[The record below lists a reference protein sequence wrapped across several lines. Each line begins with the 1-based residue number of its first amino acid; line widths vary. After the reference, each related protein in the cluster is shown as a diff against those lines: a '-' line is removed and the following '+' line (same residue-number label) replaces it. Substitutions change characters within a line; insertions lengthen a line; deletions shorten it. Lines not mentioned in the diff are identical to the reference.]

1 MQEAR
6 IEGVM
11 SETTR
16 REFLSGAAKLAG
28 VSAVAAVGGS
38 VPAVGLAASRGRP
51 GTTIVA
57 TPPNAI
63 VETSAGKVRG
73 FERNGIFTFR
83 GIPYGASTAGAARF
97 QPPAPPTPWT
107 QVRATMSYG
116 PVCPQPVRAGWAS
129 DRVAFLYDW
138 DDGYPGEDCLRL
150 NVWTPAAEERGKRP
164 VMVWLHGGGYE
175 AGSSQELPSYDGE
188 NLSRRGDVVVV
199 SINHRLNVFGYL
211 NMAAVGGEKYA
222 RSVNVGML
230 DIVAALQWV
239 RDNVARFGGDPA
251 NVTVFGQSGGGAK
264 VSTLMAMPSAQ
275 GLFHKAIVQSGSQ
288 LRLASADAAAAL
300 AAAVLKELQA
310 QGIGNEQ
317 LTQVPAARLVEIA
330 TAVKNKLV
338 SANPRASLSE
348 RLGWQPWLDGAI
360 VTSHPFDPQAPALAA
375 KVPMLIG
382 TTLHEFSSSALMPDP
397 RSLTEQW
404 LIAEVAKTYGD
415 AATSIVAAFKRGHP
429 GALPYELAAIIG
441 ATATF
446 RSAAVRQAQL
456 QATNAP
462 AYLYW
467 FAWKTPVLDGTPLA
481 YHCAELAFAFDNIDR
496 CANSTGG
503 TPEARELAAKVSQAW
518 IQFARTGDPN
528 HAGLPRWPAVS
539 AQTLPTMILDTRC
552 EVKDDPD
559 AAERKTLSG

>member
-1 MQEAR
+1 
-6 IEGVM
+6 M
-11 SETTR
+11 SDTSR
-16 REFLSGAAKLAG
+16 REFIGIATALGLGAPG
-28 VSAVAAVGGS
+28 VTLAAVRGS
-38 VPAVGLAASRGRP
+38 VGKSVIETPAS
-51 GTTIVA
+51 
-57 TPPNAI
+57 AI

-73 FERNGIFTFR
+73 FVRNGIVTFK
-83 GIPYGASTAGAARF
+83 GIPYGASTAGEARF

-116 PVCPQPVRAGWAS
+116 PVCPQPVRTGWLS
-129 DRVAFLYDW
+129 DRTAFLYDW
-138 DDGYPGEDCLRL
+138 DDGFPGEDCLRL
-150 NVWTPAAEERGKRP
+150 NVWTPAAEDRGKRP

-175 AGSSQELPSYDGE
+175 AGSSQELPSYDGQ

-222 RSVNVGML
+222 RSINVGML

-288 LRLASADAAAAL
+288 LHLASAEASAAQAAE
-300 AAAVLKELQA
+300 VLKELQA
-310 QGIGNEQ
+310 QGVGKEQ
-317 LTQVPAARLVEIA
+317 LTQLPAARLVEIA
-330 TAVKNKLV
+330 TVAKNRLV
-338 SANPRASLSE
+338 STRPRAPIQE
-348 RLGWQPWLDGAI
+348 RLGWQPWVDGA
-360 VTSHPFDPQAPALAA
+360 VVASHPFDPQAPALAA

-382 TTLHEFSSSALMPDP
+382 TTLHEFSPASMMPDP
-397 RSLTEQW
+397 RSLTEEW
-404 LIAEVAKTYGD
+404 LTTEVAKNSGD
-415 AATSIVAAFKRGHP
+415 AAGRIVAAFKSGHP
-429 GALPYELAAIIG
+429 GALPFELAAIIS
-441 ATATF
+441 ATTIF
-446 RSAAVRQAQL
+446 RMSAVRQAQL

-467 FAWKTPVLDGTPLA
+467 FAWQTPVLDGIPLA

-503 TPEARELAAKVSQAW
+503 TPEARDLAAKVSQAW
-518 IQFARTGDPN
+518 IQFARTGNPN

-539 AQTLPTMILDTRC
+539 AQTLPTMIFDTRC

-559 AAERKTLSG
+559 AQERKSIAT

>member
-1 MQEAR
+1 
-6 IEGVM
+6 M
-11 SETTR
+11 SETSR
-16 REFLSGAAKLAG
+16 RDFIVAGAVLGIGAPSVTL
-28 VSAVAAVGGS
+28 AAVRGS
-38 VPAVGLAASRGRP
+38 VGKSVVETPAS
-51 GTTIVA
+51 
-57 TPPNAI
+57 AI

-73 FERNGIFTFR
+73 FVRNGIVTFK
-83 GIPYGASTAGAARF
+83 GIPYGATTAGEARF
-97 QPPAPPTPWT
+97 LPPAQPTPWT
-107 QVRATMSYG
+107 QVRASMSYG
-116 PVCPQPVRAGWAS
+116 PVCPQPVRSGWLS
-129 DRVAFLYDW
+129 DRAAFLYDW
-138 DDGYPGEDCLRL
+138 DDGYPSEDCLRL
-150 NVWTPAAEERGKRP
+150 NVWTPAAQERGKRP

-239 RDNVARFGGDPA
+239 RDNVVRFGGDPG

-264 VSTLMAMPSAQ
+264 VSTLMAMPSAR

-288 LRLASADAAAAL
+288 LRLASAEASAAQ
-300 AAAVLKELQA
+300 AAAVLQELQA
-310 QGIGNEQ
+310 QGVGTEQ
-317 LTQVPAARLVEIA
+317 LTQVPPARLVEIA
-330 TAVKNKLV
+330 TAVKNKLQ
-338 SANPRASLSE
+338 SAKPRASITD
-348 RLGWQPWLDGAI
+348 RLGWQPWIDGSV

-375 KVPMLIG
+375 QVPMLIG
-382 TTLHEFSSSALMPDP
+382 TTMHEFSSASMLPDP

-404 LIAEVAKTYGD
+404 LVEDVAKTYGD
-415 AATSIVAAFKRGHP
+415 SAQQIVDAFRRGHP

-446 RSAAVRQAQL
+446 RAAAVRQAQL
-456 QATNAP
+456 QSTNAP

-467 FAWKTPVLDGTPLA
+467 FAWKTPVLDGIPLA

-503 TPEARELAAKVSQAW
+503 TPEARDLAAKVSQAW
-518 IQFARTGDPN
+518 IQFARTGNPN
-528 HAGLPRWPAVS
+528 HSGLPRWPAVS
-539 AQTLPTMILDTRC
+539 AQTLPTMVFDSRC
-552 EVKDDPD
+552 EVKNDPD
-559 AAERKTLSG
+559 ADERRVLAS

>member
-1 MQEAR
+1 
-6 IEGVM
+6 M
-11 SETTR
+11 SDTSR
-16 REFLSGAAKLAG
+16 REFIGIATALGLGAPG
-28 VSAVAAVGGS
+28 VTLAAVRGS
-38 VPAVGLAASRGRP
+38 VGKSAIETPAS
-51 GTTIVA
+51 
-57 TPPNAI
+57 AI
-63 VETSAGKVRG
+63 AETSAGKVRG
-73 FERNGIFTFR
+73 FVRNGIVTFK
-83 GIPYGASTAGAARF
+83 GIPYGASTAGEARF

-116 PVCPQPVRAGWAS
+116 PVCPQPVRTGWLS
-129 DRVAFLYDW
+129 DRTAFLYDW
-138 DDGYPGEDCLRL
+138 DDGFAGEDCLRL
-150 NVWTPAAEERGKRP
+150 NVWTPAAEDRGKRP

-222 RSVNVGML
+222 RSINVGML

-288 LRLASADAAAAL
+288 LHLASAEASATQAAE
-300 AAAVLKELQA
+300 VLKELQA
-310 QGIGNEQ
+310 QGVGKEQ
-317 LTQVPAARLVEIA
+317 LTQLPAARLVEIA
-330 TAVKNKLV
+330 TVAKDRLV
-338 SANPRASLSE
+338 STRPRAPIQE
-348 RLGWQPWLDGAI
+348 RLGWQPWVDGA
-360 VTSHPFDPQAPALAA
+360 VVASHPFDPQAPALAA

-382 TTLHEFSSSALMPDP
+382 TTLHEFSPASMLPDP
-397 RSLTEQW
+397 RSLTEEW
-404 LIAEVAKTYGD
+404 LTTEVAKSYGD
-415 AATSIVAAFKRGHP
+415 AAGKIVAAFKSGHP
-429 GALPYELAAIIG
+429 GALPFELAAIIS
-441 ATATF
+441 ATTIF
-446 RSAAVRQAQL
+446 RMSAVRQAQL

-467 FAWKTPVLDGTPLA
+467 FAWQTPVLDGIPLA

-503 TPEARELAAKVSQAW
+503 TPEARDLAAKVSQAW

-539 AQTLPTMILDTRC
+539 AQTLPTMIFDTRC
-552 EVKDDPD
+552 EVKNDPD
-559 AAERKTLSG
+559 AQERAALSG

>member
-1 MQEAR
+1 
-6 IEGVM
+6 M
-11 SETTR
+11 SDTSR
-16 REFLSGAAKLAG
+16 REFIG
-28 VSAVAAVGGS
+28 VAAALGIGAPS
-38 VPAVGLAASRGRP
+38 LTLAAVRGNV
-51 GTTIVA
+51 GKSSIE
-57 TPPNAI
+57 TPANAI
-63 VETSAGKVRG
+63 VDTSAGKIRG
-73 FERNGIFTFR
+73 FIRNGIFTFK
-83 GIPYGASTAGAARF
+83 GIPYGATTAGEARF
-97 QPPAPPTPWT
+97 QPPAPPMPWT
-107 QVRATMSYG
+107 QVRPTMSYG

-129 DRVAFLYDW
+129 DRTAFLYDW

-222 RSVNVGML
+222 GSVNVGML

-239 RDNVARFGGDPA
+239 RDNVGRFGGDPA

-288 LRLASADAAAAL
+288 LHLASADASAEQAAT
-300 AAAVLKELQA
+300 VLKELQA
-310 QGIGNEQ
+310 QGIGKEQ

-330 TAVKNKLV
+330 TVAKNKLV
-338 SANPRASLSE
+338 STRPRAPTHE
-348 RLGWQPWLDGAI
+348 RLGWQPWVDGTVVA
-360 VTSHPFDPQAPALAA
+360 SHPFDPQAPALAA

-382 TTLHEFSSSALMPDP
+382 TTLHEFSSASLLPDP

-404 LIAEVAKTYGD
+404 LSTEVAKTYGD
-415 AATSIVAAFKRGHP
+415 AAGTIVAAFKRGHA
-429 GALPYELAAIIG
+429 GALPYELAEIIS
-441 ATATF
+441 ATAIF
-446 RSAAVRQAQL
+446 RMSAVRQAQL

-467 FAWKTPVLDGTPLA
+467 FAWKTSVLDGTPLA

-503 TPEARELAAKVSQAW
+503 TPEARDLAAKVSQAW
-518 IQFARTGDPN
+518 IQFARTGNPN
-528 HAGLPRWPAVS
+528 HSGLPSWPAVS
-539 AQTLPTMILDTRC
+539 PQTLPTMIFDTRC
-552 EVKDDPD
+552 ELKADPD
-559 AAERKTLSG
+559 AEERAAFM

>member
-1 MQEAR
+1 
-6 IEGVM
+6 M
-11 SETTR
+11 SDTSR
-16 REFLSGAAKLAG
+16 REFIGAAAALGIAAPS
-28 VSAVAAVGGS
+28 VTLAAVRGNVGKS
-38 VPAVGLAASRGRP
+38 VIETPAS
-51 GTTIVA
+51 
-57 TPPNAI
+57 AI

-73 FERNGIFTFR
+73 FVRNGIFTFK
-83 GIPYGASTAGAARF
+83 GLPYGATTAGEARF
-97 QPPAPPTPWT
+97 LPPAPPAPWT

-116 PVCPQPVRAGWAS
+116 PVCPQPVRTGWAS
-129 DRVAFLYDW
+129 DRAAFLYDW
-138 DDGYPGEDCLRL
+138 DDGYASEDCLRL
-150 NVWTPAAEERGKRP
+150 NVWTPAVEERGKRP

-211 NMAAVGGEKYA
+211 NLAAVGGEKYA

-239 RDNVARFGGDPA
+239 RDNVGRFGGDPA

-288 LRLASADAAAAL
+288 LRLASADASAAQ

-317 LTQVPAARLVEIA
+317 LTQIPATRLVEVA
-330 TAVKNKLV
+330 TVAKNKLA
-338 SANPRASLSE
+338 STNPRARIDE
-348 RLGWQPWLDGAI
+348 RLGWQPWIDGAV

-375 KVPMLIG
+375 RVPMLIG
-382 TTLHEFSSSALMPDP
+382 TTLHEFSSAALMPDP

-404 LIAEVAKTYGD
+404 LVAEVAKAYGD
-415 AATSIVAAFKRGHP
+415 AAAGIVAAFKRGHP
-429 GALPYELAAIIG
+429 GALPYELAAIVG

-446 RSAAVRQAQL
+446 RSGAVRQAQL
-456 QATNAP
+456 QAANAP

-467 FAWKTPVLDGTPLA
+467 FAWKTPVLDAIPLA
-481 YHCAELAFAFDNIDR
+481 YHCSELAFAFDNIDR

-503 TPEARELAAKVSQAW
+503 TTEARKLAAKVSQAW
-518 IQFARTGDPN
+518 IQFARTGNPN
-528 HAGLPRWPAVS
+528 HSGLPQWPAVS
-539 AQTLPTMILDTRC
+539 ASTLPTMIFDTRC
-552 EVKDDPD
+552 EVKNDPD
-559 AAERKTLSG
+559 AAERAALSG